1 MGARKFEMATTQTVG
16 IRQAQKAAGPQT
28 YWRGLLL
35 CYKCFVMPWYNGDY
49 PPSYK
54 NQPVKLREKA
64 VEIANKL
71 LEDGADEGVA
81 IATGLK
87 RAREAFSTK
96 KNKAAKT
103 DKPSGKK

>member
-1 MGARKFEMATTQTVG
+1 
-16 IRQAQKAAGPQT
+16 
-28 YWRGLLL
+28 
-35 CYKCFVMPWYNGDY
+35 MPWYHGDF

-64 VEIANKL
+64 VEIANAL

-87 RAREAFSTK
+87 QARLFLRTRKIRELMK
-96 KNKAAKT
+96 
-103 DKPSGKK
+103 GKINVM